1 MKNVFQI
8 VFDWKTY
15 IITGLAVISFSNFMI
30 VLFGHTIPG
39 VIITFFKLAGE
50 YVILGAVLIFAFAW
64 FLKAKPHNRPKQY
77 SIIVFDVYGKKS
89 QIDGIRTQF
98 KTHDVAW
105 SFMKQYKE
113 SHPLYNF
120 ALISDL
126 SKSVKPTIFRYIWN
140 SDFYSGLCRGSEWS
154 FPF

>member
-15 IITGLAVISFSNFMI
+15 LITGLAVISFSNFMI

-50 YVILGAVLIFAFAW
+50 YMILGAVLIFAFAW
-64 FLKAKPHNRPKQY
+64 FLKAKPHSRPKQY
-77 SIIVFDVYGKKS
+77 SVVVFDVFGKKS

-98 KTHDVAW
+98 KTHGVAW

-120 ALISDL
+120 ALVSDVPKL
-126 SKSVKPTIFRYIWN
+126 DKPTIFRYI
-140 SDFYSGLCRGSEWS
+140 
-154 FPF
+154 

>member
-64 FLKAKPHNRPKQY
+64 FLKAKPHNRPKEY
-77 SIIVFDVYGKKS
+77 SVVVFDVYGRKS
-89 QIDGIRTQF
+89 QIDGIRTEF

-113 SHPLYNF
+113 SYPLYNF
-120 ALISDL
+120 ALVTDHPKSD
-126 SKSVKPTIFRYIWN
+126 KPTIFRYI
-140 SDFYSGLCRGSEWS
+140 
-154 FPF
+154 